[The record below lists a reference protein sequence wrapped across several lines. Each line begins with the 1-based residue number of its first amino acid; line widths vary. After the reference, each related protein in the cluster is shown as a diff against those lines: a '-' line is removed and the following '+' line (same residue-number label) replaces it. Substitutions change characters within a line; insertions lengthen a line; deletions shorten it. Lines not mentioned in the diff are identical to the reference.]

1 MLYSG
6 MYTKKLNTVLAFH
19 GCDAGIRDAVVN
31 GAELKPSTNSYDWL
45 GNGIYFWES
54 DPVRAFEWAVQAKER
69 KDSSVMEPA
78 VLGAVLDLGH
88 CLDLTERSSVPILK
102 LGHKWLEKACLKE
115 GREMPKNKNIKNN
128 ADLLLRD
135 LDCAVIQKI
144 HEITKQHSD
153 KIAPFDSVRGLFLE
167 GNEVYNGSGFREKT
181 HIQICIINPN
191 CIKGYFLPRE
201 LDKAY
206 PTP

>member
-1 MLYSG
+1 
-6 MYTKKLNTVLAFH
+6 
-19 GCDAGIRDAVVN
+19 
-31 GAELKPSTNSYDWL
+31 
-45 GNGIYFWES
+45 
-54 DPVRAFEWAVQAKER
+54 
-69 KDSSVMEPA
+69 MEPA
-78 VLGAVLDLGH
+78 VLGAVLDLGN

-153 KIAPFDSVRGLFLE
+153 KIAPFDSVHGLFLE

>member
-1 MLYSG
+1 

-78 VLGAVLDLGH
+78 VLGAVLDLGN

-115 GREMPKNKNIKNN
+115 GRDMPKNKNIKNN